1 MTKTHLQN
9 GLRLL
14 IGPLLVGWLL
24 YTIGLEQVWATLQ
37 QAQGQFFAIAL
48 GCYGFTVLL
57 RTLRWQTFLQAQGLP
72 VTLRQ
77 LLPLELVGGFFNL
90 ILPSSVGGD
99 VVKFYRLRQ
108 HYPSAIHPR
117 IAGTLIADRL
127 AGIIVLLWLG
137 AVMTPFALG
146 NNSLTVTTVA
156 LTVLGTLVL
165 VALLTAQGRALIER
179 LPGVSFLLKHK
190 AIHSLYNSLTEYT
203 APVLLRA
210 FGIAL
215 LFNVAMIGSYMALG
229 AAFHLP
235 VSWSVYFVI
244 VPLLSLAQAIPLT
257 PNGLGMREGGAVA
270 LLGLF
275 NVSQTGALALAL
287 GYLTLL
293 VLFGLVGAI
302 LTLAYSL
309 RPLLHLPSRSM
320 TTLVP
325 ASSRSI
331 TRSDGGSSTL

>member
-1 MTKTHLQN
+1 MTKTYLQN

-24 YTIGLEQVWATLQ
+24 YSIGLEQVWTTLR
-37 QAQGQFFAIAL
+37 QAEGQFFVLAL
-48 GCYGFTVLL
+48 GCYGLTILL
-57 RTLRWQTFLQAQGLP
+57 RTLRWQTFLHAQGLES
-72 VTLRQ
+72 TLRQ

-99 VVKFYRLRQ
+99 VVKFYRLGQ
-108 HYPSAIHPR
+108 QYPSTMQPR

-127 AGIIVLLWLG
+127 AGIIVLLWMG
-137 AVMTPFALG
+137 ALMTPLALG
-146 NNSLTVTTVA
+146 NSPLTFTTLA
-156 LTVLGTLVL
+156 FTILGTVVL
-165 VALLTAQGRALIER
+165 TALLTERGRAFIER
-179 LPGVSFLLKHK
+179 LPGVSFVLKHR
-190 AIHSLYNSLTEYT
+190 AIKSLYTSLTKYT
-203 APVLLRA
+203 TPVLLRA

-215 LFNVAMIGSYMALG
+215 LFNLAMIGSYIALG
-229 AAFHLP
+229 AAFRLP
-235 VSWSVYFVI
+235 VEWTVYFVV

-275 NVSQTGALALAL
+275 GVSKTGALALAL

-293 VLFGLVGAI
+293 VLAGLVGAA

-309 RPLLHLPSRSM
+309 RPFIHFPTRSM
-320 TTLVP
+320 TP
-325 ASSRSI
+325 
-331 TRSDGGSSTL
+331 SDGGSSAL